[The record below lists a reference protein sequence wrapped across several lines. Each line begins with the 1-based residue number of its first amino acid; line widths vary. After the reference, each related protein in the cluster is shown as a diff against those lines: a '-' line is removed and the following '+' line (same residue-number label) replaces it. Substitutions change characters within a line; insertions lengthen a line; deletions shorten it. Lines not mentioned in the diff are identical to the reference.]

1 MASSERTEADADAA
15 SATAST
21 VPVPSPSTPAPTGRE
36 GVWPRREAESPSG
49 ATTALDGFRVDC
61 LMNARYHSAREAF
74 LDSVHRW
81 LMLGIIIFGSAVV
94 LDLFGYIAPE
104 KIGGFIKM
112 LFAAL
117 PVIFGT
123 LDLTFDLSNRARAHG
138 NMKRRYCEL
147 LADVAEHTKS
157 VEQAD
162 ATMHR
167 CSADEEPAYHALL
180 ATAWNAAQEMVHGDH
195 AKHYELSWWNRFSK
209 QVLRFEGSRFPV
221 MEGASS

>member
-1 MASSERTEADADAA
+1 MASSERAEADAA
-15 SATAST
+15 SVATAAPAAAPPIASASA
-21 VPVPSPSTPAPTGRE
+21 PTPAGRE
-36 GVWPRREAESPSG
+36 GVWPRREADAPSG

-81 LMLGIIIFGSAVV
+81 LMLGIIIFGSAVM
-94 LDLFGYIAPE
+94 LDLFGYFAPD
-104 KIGGFIKM
+104 KFGGFIKS

-138 NMKRRYCEL
+138 NMKRRYCEW
-147 LADVAEHTKS
+147 LADVAEHTKT

-162 ATMHR
+162 AVMHR
-167 CSADEEPAYHALL
+167 CSADE
-180 ATAWNAAQEMVHGDH
+180 
-195 AKHYELSWWNRFSK
+195 
-209 QVLRFEGSRFPV
+209 
-221 MEGASS
+221 